1 MGSQF
6 TCSHG
11 CPQGLRCTA
20 GVLNTRSEAMRS
32 SEKRGR
38 TVSCIMAN
46 AMDHAKGHVAWLV
59 LGLLLLSG
67 LCYAFIW
74 TPMSTGVFF
83 GYQCRPSSSFE
94 SAPRDELD
102 RVLQA
107 ASRGH
112 NRTLIITV
120 LNKAYSENHGMLDL
134 FLRSFSLGEGTR
146 PLLSHLLLVAVDQ
159 TAYDRCMALGLHCYK
174 LVTDG
179 VDFSGE
185 EFYMAGNFVTMM
197 WRRTQFL
204 GEVLRRG
211 YSYIF
216 TDTDVMWLRNPFK
229 TLNQSLEVDVQ
240 FSCDGFNGRPYDPAN
255 PINTGF
261 FFVRSNTQT
270 ITLFNAWYEAK
281 NSSGGLKEQDVLKGM
296 VKNGT
301 VEETGV
307 RVRYLDTVHFGGF
320 CHDRR
325 DFERLTT
332 MHANCCR
339 TVRAKLVDLGLV
351 LEDWRTY
358 RRGEPVPPNP
368 HKTCLVDSWSELHKH

>member
-1 MGSQF
+1 
-6 TCSHG
+6 
-11 CPQGLRCTA
+11 
-20 GVLNTRSEAMRS
+20 MRS
-32 SEKRGR
+32 SEKRR
-38 TVSCIMAN
+38 WTVSCVMAD
-46 AMDHAKGHVAWLV
+46 AMDHAKGHAAWLV

-74 TPMSTGVFF
+74 TPI
-83 GYQCRPSSSFE
+83 Q
-94 SAPRDELD
+94 APRDELD

-134 FLRSFSLGEGTR
+134 FLRSFSLGDGTR

-159 TAYDRCMALGLHCYK
+159 TAYDRCVALGLHCYK

-216 TDTDVMWLRNPFK
+216 TDADVMWLRNPFK

-240 FSCDGFNGRPYDPAN
+240 FSCDGFNGRADDPAN
-255 PINTGF
+255 SINTGF

-281 NSSGGLKEQDVLKGM
+281 NSSGGMKEQDVLKGM

-301 VEETGV
+301 VGEMGV
-307 RVRYLDTVHFGGF
+307 RVRYLDTVYFGGF
-320 CHDRR
+320 CNDRR

-358 RRGEPVPPNP
+358 RRGEAVPPNP
-368 HKTCLVDSWSELHKH
+368 HKTCLVDSWNELHKH